1 MASTAAERKA
11 AETQRKAEMGLKRK
25 SFWLSEDEFKV
36 IESFKKSNNL
46 KTNDEAL
53 QQILKALKWGLLSSH
68 TAHKQWY

>member
-25 SFWLSEDEFKV
+25 SFWLSEDEFKI
-36 IESFKKSNNL
+36 IESFKQNNEL

-53 QQILKALKWGLLSSH
+53 QQILKAIKEMQDS
-68 TAHKQWY
+68 K